1 MGGFPAERA
10 LEFFLAGNQNCRIT
24 GPAWA
29 ELTGNFAT
37 GDAFGDVDDFENG
50 EAAAV
55 ADVEGFAGNAVDGFE
70 RADVGIRDVE
80 DMDVIANASP
90 VRGGIV
96 RPENINVRQIAGGG
110 VQNAR
115 DEMRLDTMMLAELL
129 RGTGGIEITKHGIL
143 QAGIGAIVRENLFEH
158 KLGLPIRIDGR
169 FAMVF
174 GNGNDFRFAVS
185 GGGGREDEFLH
196 AVAYD
201 GVQQVHA
208 AGYVGGVEDAG
219 FADGLGNE
227 SFRGEVHDGI
237 HFVLGKNIIKLGAIG
252 EVGLEKNCAQR
263 NRGAMAF

>member
-24 GPAWA
+24 GPSWA

-80 DMDVIANASP
+80 DVDVIANAST

-96 RPENINVRQIAGGG
+96 RAENIYVRQIAGGG
-110 VQNAR
+110 VQDAR

-129 RGTGGIEITKHGIL
+129 RGAGSIEITKDGIL
-143 QAGIGAIVRENLFEH
+143 QAGRRDSPREFVQTRAWISH
-158 KLGLPIRIDGR
+158 KD
-169 FAMVF
+169 
-174 GNGNDFRFAVS
+174 
-185 GGGGREDEFLH
+185 
-196 AVAYD
+196 
-201 GVQQVHA
+201 
-208 AGYVGGVEDAG
+208 
-219 FADGLGNE
+219 
-227 SFRGEVHDGI
+227 
-237 HFVLGKNIIKLGAIG
+237 
-252 EVGLEKNCAQR
+252 
-263 NRGAMAF
+263 